1 MHQPSRTS
9 SVSPKKTRREIL
21 VVSRVFPP
29 DPGGIQEYT
38 YNRCLQD
45 RDRIAVLAANCP
57 SAELFDQKQDFPI
70 YRWSGSSVGRIKG
83 IGGIL
88 KQVLYLFW
96 EVFLGIRLFFRY
108 RYSAIEWAHGYDFPA
123 ILLLSYL
130 LPIRFSIYLHG
141 DDVLCPLKNKVFSVL
156 FEWTLRRATAIA
168 CNSNFTRDFLQSHY
182 RFGTPLHV
190 IHPAVRP
197 EKFGAA
203 VDSTIGEDLRA
214 QTRAKFGISESSIV
228 ILSVGRLVRRKG
240 FDRIIE
246 QIPRLTADGIDAYYL
261 ICGTGPMEAELRAQ
275 ASRLEVDSRVLFAGY
290 ISDEDLAGFYS
301 ACEIFALATFFD
313 TKARSI
319 EGFGIV
325 YLEAGLFSKP
335 VIASRSGGVEDAV
348 RDGETGILVD
358 PSSTEEIY
366 TALSKLSSNAQL
378 RAELGRNGYERAQ
391 SKPSFEVLYQD
402 LTPSPMDSQEILR
415 S

>member
-1 MHQPSRTS
+1 MHQPFQTS
-9 SVSPKKTRREIL
+9 SARSKARREIL
-21 VVSRVFPP
+21 VISRIFPP

-45 RDRIAVLAANCP
+45 SDRIAVL
-57 SAELFDQKQDFPI
+57 SADCSGAEPFDRNQAFPI
-70 YRWSGSSVGRIKG
+70 HRWPGSSVGRIKG

-88 KQVLYLFW
+88 KQFLYLFW
-96 EVFLGIRLFFRY
+96 EVLLGVRLFFRY

-123 ILLLSYL
+123 VLLLSYL
-130 LPIRFSIYLHG
+130 LPVHFSLYLHG

-156 FEWTLRRATAIA
+156 FEWTLNRSTGIA
-168 CNSNFTRDFLQSHY
+168 CNSCFTQDFLKSH
-182 RFGTPLHV
+182 FHITKPIHV

-197 EKFGAA
+197 EKFGAGA
-203 VDSTIGEDLRA
+203 DMSIREELRTR
-214 QTRAKFGISESSIV
+214 TRAKFKIPASSVV

-240 FDRIIE
+240 FGRIID
-246 QIPRLTADGIDAYYL
+246 QIPRLIADGIDVYYL
-261 ICGTGPMEAELRAQ
+261 ICGTGAMKAELSAQ
-275 ASRLEVDSRVLFAGY
+275 AIRLGVDSRVLFAGY
-290 ISDEDLAGFYS
+290 ISDEDLAGFYA

-325 YLEAGLFSKP
+325 YLEAGFFRKP

-348 RDGETGILVD
+348 QDGKTGILVD
-358 PSSTEEIY
+358 PNSAEEIY
-366 TALSKLSSNAQL
+366 TALSQLASNTQL
-378 RAELGRNGYERAQ
+378 RAELGHNGYQRAQ
-391 SKPSFEVLYQD
+391 SNPSFQVLYLD
-402 LTPSPMDSQEILR
+402 SLPILPLDSQEILR